1 MKLEKINETKLKI
14 IFDSHELEE
23 NNISVHSFLSNSLE
37 SQKLFL
43 AILDIANEDLGFDTI
58 NSRISY
64 EAISFDNKQ
73 FIIFITKLD
82 SCLKNNNF
90 SSFDITNFKT
100 IPISFRDIAIP
111 QNSNLVETTFFYFFH
126 TLDELFDFCDYTNSL
141 NIFFNF
147 ENSLYQYNDIFFI
160 ELNTKNLS
168 IIQINNLFSFLA
180 EFNTAYIL
188 SEFTKVKLK
197 EVSTLLITN
206 NAIQK
211 L

>member
-73 FIIFITKLD
+73 FIIFSYKYE
-82 SCLKNNNF
+82 K
-90 SSFDITNFKT
+90 
-100 IPISFRDIAIP
+100 
-111 QNSNLVETTFFYFFH
+111 V
-126 TLDELFDFCDYTNSL
+126 
-141 NIFFNF
+141 
-147 ENSLYQYNDIFFI
+147 FI
-160 ELNTKNLS
+160 
-168 IIQINNLFSFLA
+168 
-180 EFNTAYIL
+180 
-188 SEFTKVKLK
+188 
-197 EVSTLLITN
+197 
-206 NAIQK
+206 
-211 L
+211 